1 MAFLKHTEDF
11 DKLNQLAVDIDTKKK
26 SLGAHGL
33 CHEEQVLDSIWTA
46 VGVLENGSFQY
57 FSECGLDA
65 GGVAQ
70 AYEKIGMQEVAALF
84 KHADHI
90 LRPVSNKPWNERL
103 KFLVEH
109 ESELDKLAAEVLKH
123 TLDGE
128 RKLLEYVHKHAQEFS
143 CLL

>member
-1 MAFLKHTEDF
+1 MPFLKHTENF

-26 SLGAHGL
+26 TRGYGGL
-33 CHEEQVLDSIWTA
+33 CPEEHVLDSIWTA

-70 AYEKIGMQEVAALF
+70 AYEKIGMPEVAALF
-84 KHADHI
+84 EHANSI
-90 LRPVSNKPWNERL
+90 LGPASSKPWDERL
-103 KFLVEH
+103 KLMAEH
-109 ESELDKLAAEVLKH
+109 EAELDRLAAEVLKH

-128 RKLLEYVHKHAQEFS
+128 SKLIEYVHKHAQDFS
-143 CLL
+143 G